1 MHWIILCLIA
11 AFGYSIAA
19 FIDNYNTDI
28 IFKSRKPQAIKAIN
42 GFLYLII
49 AAIIFIFI
57 GVKESSL
64 EIILLSALSG
74 VIASIASIPYYLGLR
89 EEESTTAAIYYQLIP
104 VFCIFADVFLLGKTL
119 TTLQIFGFCIILT
132 APFIIILARRRKSAR
147 KFEIRASLFFLTY
160 AALLSVSNII
170 FAKTE
175 QRNTDPMTLFFWFTL
190 GRAAFDIISTAIMPS
205 WRKRIKQVRKDFP
218 IKLFVMAALTLGIC
232 SVADFLIR
240 LSFSTTNTSFATV
253 VSNTAELI
261 MTFMLGIILT
271 VIWPNFGREKLNRHI
286 VLSHLIATVIVVV
299 GVILTQ
305 I

>member
-28 IFKSRKPQAIKAIN
+28 IFKSRKPQAIKVIN
-42 GFLYLII
+42 GFHYLII
-49 AAIIFIFI
+49 AAIVFIFI
-57 GVKESSL
+57 GIKESSL
-64 EIILLSALSG
+64 EIILLSALAG
-74 VIASIASIPYYLGLR
+74 AIASIASIPYYLGLR
-89 EEESTTAAIYYQLIP
+89 KEESTTAAIYYQLIP

-119 TTLQIFGFCIILT
+119 TTLQVFGFCIILT
-132 APFIIILARRRKSAR
+132 APFIMILARRRKSAR
-147 KFEIRASLFFLTY
+147 KFEIQASLFFLAY
-160 AALLSVSNII
+160 AALVSVSDII

-175 QRNTDPMTLFFWFTL
+175 QQNTDQITMFFWFAL
-190 GRAAFDIISTAIMPS
+190 GRAAFDIISAAIMPS

-218 IKLFVMAALTLGIC
+218 IKLFVMTALTVGIC
-232 SVADFLIR
+232 SAADFLIM
-240 LSFSTTNTSFATV
+240 LSFTITNTSFATV
-253 VSNTAELI
+253 VSNTSELI

-286 VLSHLIATVIVVV
+286 VLSHLIAIVIVVV